1 MAVANANVI
10 IPLECSNA
18 GDIAGTIQNAY
29 RNHAFRSSGLLTLP
43 GGVAVANANVKN
55 PLDVGK
61 YLRFPYGNHAFGRVD
76 F

>member
-10 IPLECSNA
+10 IPLA